1 MVFTQLCVAQ
11 GAFKSEADLKKQAE
25 KLFEAESYTQAFPLY
40 SQLLALYQKDANYNY
55 KFGACMLYANEDK
68 EKPML
73 YLKYAASKPEVDAE
87 AFYFL
92 GKAYQL
98 NYRFNDAIKNYEQYK
113 LKKGN
118 KANPN
123 FDVAR
128 AIETCNNGKNL
139 IQKPTELVVLEKK
152 EIVVSDFFRS
162 YSLQGINGKLVVKPE
177 DFCSKIDLK
186 RKDASIMYI
195 SPDDKYLYYS
205 SWGDNEKNSR
215 DIYRIQKLASGGF
228 GVPENLGATINTS
241 YDEEYAFM
249 HPDGKTLFFCSKGH
263 NSMGGFDVF
272 KSEYDD
278 VNNAWSTPENVDF
291 PINSPDDD
299 MLYLTD
305 AEYKNSY
312 FSSKRSSKMNY
323 TKVYKIKEGVKT
335 NVLVMLAG
343 KFAQPTNAL
352 IGATISVRKID
363 DDKKLIGIIKT
374 NNANKYMVNLPSG
387 GKYQFTVETN
397 GIAVQSSY
405 VDVPEVT
412 QYTAYK
418 QQIGYETK
426 GAQKDILAIK
436 SDFDVPLTADEL
448 QEILKN
454 QAELDVNF
462 DEELS
467 KKLLEEQLKN
477 AQTAKDNT
485 AIATDNTMAED
496 INETINKSKKAQLA
510 ADEAKLN
517 SNTTLVYA
525 YLKAKEA
532 SDLQLKLNDLTLK
545 ESSATTTEKETI
557 AVELGSVKQNLIAAI
572 NDVNAAKKVTKE
584 QADIAATKQAEA
596 DNILAYARAYE
607 AAKGVQTEGVKE
619 LKAKFATSGAEDNAA
634 QKELEENKNAFA
646 ENARQQTELKKDIAE
661 TQAEQENL
669 KTQVGRTKDKTVK
682 AAFETQIEEL
692 KADVMAKENDLS
704 VLQVKSDNLKEK
716 ITASDNSGNAA
727 VLMRANDV
735 VQKLAVKPAIDAAE
749 VNRLMAQVNT
759 TIATDAGNTD
769 NTIVTATSNENKTS
783 TTDNTKTN
791 EVTDTTTPTDNTTKV
806 EITPV
811 LTQNYSP
818 DIQTKQYVKDAEVA
832 LQKNNA
838 IADNIIRAQEQ
849 AKTYKELDAVL
860 VDEINTL
867 KEKQQST
874 KVVAEKNKINSEI
887 AELTQL
893 KQDVNEKIKTA
904 ENTAIA
910 SKNND
915 SNTTGTTVAIDNNEA
930 NTATNKTTEPTVTTD
945 NTTNTD
951 TAQVTTN
958 EILATPQA
966 QADAILTST
975 KSYPEKINEL
985 SKIED
990 ENVRERAKIQLNETF
1005 ITKLNKDIANNKADI
1020 KTARSADEKNRLEAE
1035 ISAYESVKKQ
1045 KTKEINDS
1053 KKIVGQP
1060 VTSTV
1065 AKNNTTPTTTDNTT
1079 IVADNTKDNTTNTS
1093 TTENKDNTTNT
1104 IVTDATPP
1112 INTDNTSTNETTNT
1126 TTAVDNTTA
1135 KETTTPANTT
1145 NTSATDNAPTIGYN
1159 VLTEKP
1165 QNIATDLVPVADKTA
1180 TVSYTN
1186 ADVRKEL
1193 ANADVTYTAYQQKN
1207 AAVTSLT
1214 QQAKANPKLK
1224 TALTLK
1230 ADVAREEA
1238 KQKQTQYNN
1247 ALYNANKLEYELNKY
1262 KTQEFKTKY
1271 EDSPN
1276 SKALA
1281 AELLNDEAESYYE
1294 QAKKVR
1300 GIALTAKDVNTKL
1313 DAQSRAYDLEAKA
1326 ITKQQQS
1333 IGTYTNLN
1341 TDDAL
1346 AINETAKNN
1355 YTNKTIKENT
1365 TATNNVT
1372 TPTIVNNAT
1381 LPDNTSTTAEVK
1393 NTPEYK
1399 ELVATKDDAAA
1410 LENSATTQQQRAE
1423 KVNERANANQQAAD
1437 KLIMQANASSDNAE
1451 RERLFEQADSLN
1463 SIIARERDLARNNQA
1478 AATNYKNEASAKEQE
1493 ANQLLQTLDKTT
1505 YEKTSSFETPATKDT
1520 TAVVAKEN
1528 TTVANNATTSNTS
1541 ASKTTAPSNNPT
1553 MLGSEIVSGGTNETK
1568 NNDVTPTDTTN
1579 TTSTTIASNPTKIEI
1594 INTPDNTVVNNTN
1607 KITDAAT
1614 NSTTTVIKKDKPTTP
1629 TNKDTDVFEKKS
1641 TVVYTTNNPIPLNPE
1656 IPQGLLF
1663 KVQIGAFRNAIPQDL
1678 FKGFNPLFGESTPS
1692 GLIRYTAGSFRSYK
1706 NANLAKNEIRG
1717 IGYKD
1722 AFVVG
1727 YYNGKRISYAEA
1739 MALVSESSA
1748 QATPLESNSIIELK
1762 EFVRERPNNITVAST
1777 STTTAI
1783 KPTVI
1788 DTTTA
1793 AVSTLPTKVV
1803 VNITNDVK
1811 SVEIASV
1818 QGLTYTVQVGVYG
1831 KKVTAAQLFNIQ
1843 PLNVETTSNN
1853 YLRYSSGLYNNV
1865 NEANKAKNIIVGYG
1879 IKDAFVT
1886 AYYNGKRI
1894 TAAEAKQLIQTQG
1907 AKILI
1912 QNSGVNAMPTRK

>member
-1 MVFTQLCVAQ
+1 MAQ

-118 KANPN
+118 KVNPS

-186 RKDASIMYI
+186 RKDQSIMYI

-228 GVPENLGATINTS
+228 GVPENLGATINTN

-278 VNNAWSTPENVDF
+278 VNNAWSKPENVDF

-305 AEYKNSY
+305 AEYKSSY

-323 TKVYKIKEGVKT
+323 TKVYKIKEGIKT
-335 NVLVMLAG
+335 NILVMLVG
-343 KFAQPTNAL
+343 KFAQPANAL

-363 DDKKLIGIIKT
+363 EDKKLIGIIKT

-397 GIAVQSSY
+397 GIAVQSGY

-426 GAQKDILAIK
+426 EAQKDILAIK

-448 QEILKN
+448 QEVLKN

-467 KKLLEEQLKN
+467 KKLLEEQIKN
-477 AQTAKDNT
+477 AQTTKDNT
-485 AIATDNTMAED
+485 AVATDNTVAED

-510 ADEAKLN
+510 ADEAKQN

-545 ESSATTTEKETI
+545 ETTATSAEKETI
-557 AVELGSVKQNLIAAI
+557 TVELGTIKQNLIAAI

-584 QADIAATKQAEA
+584 QANIATTKQAEA
-596 DNILAYARAYE
+596 DDIMAYARAYE

-619 LKAKFATSGAEDNAA
+619 LKAKLATNGAEDNIA
-634 QKELEENKNAFA
+634 QKESDENKNAFA

-669 KTQVGRTKDKTVK
+669 KTQVSRTKDKTVK

-716 ITASDNSGNAA
+716 ITVSDNSGNAA

-735 VQKLAVKPAIDAAE
+735 VQKLTVKPAIDVAE

-759 TIATDAGNTD
+759 TIATDGGSTNNAD
-769 NTIVTATSNENKTS
+769 ETSTLIENKTI
-783 TTDNTKTN
+783 TPKTN
-791 EVTDTTTPTDNTTKV
+791 EVADNTVITDNTTKV
-806 EITPV
+806 DVTPA

-818 DIQTKQYVKDAEVA
+818 DVQTKQYVKEAEIA

-838 IADNIIRAQEQ
+838 IADNTIRSQEQ
-849 AKTYKELDAVL
+849 TKTYKELDAVL

-874 KVVAEKNKINSEI
+874 KAIPEKNKINSEI

-904 ENTAIA
+904 ESVIIA
-910 SKNND
+910 AKNND
-915 SNTTGTTVAIDNNEA
+915 NNTSNTAVIIDNNEA
-930 NTATNKTTEPTVTTD
+930 NSANKKTNDSATNI
-945 NTTNTD
+945 NNNTD
-951 TAQVTTN
+951 TIGITN
-958 EILATPQA
+958 NEALATPQV

-985 SKIED
+985 SKIKD
-990 ENVRERAKIQLNETF
+990 ETVRENAKIQLNETF
-1005 ITKLNKDIANNKADI
+1005 ITKLNKNIDNNKAEI
-1020 KTARSADEKNRLEAE
+1020 KKARSADEKNKLEAE
-1035 ISAYESVKKQ
+1035 ISAYENVKKQ
-1045 KTKEINDS
+1045 KAKEINDS
-1053 KKIVGQP
+1053 KKIVGQST
-1060 VTSTV
+1060 TSTT
-1065 AKNNTTPTTTDNTT
+1065 AT
-1079 IVADNTKDNTTNTS
+1079 NTTNTTNNATEANNINEN
-1093 TTENKDNTTNT
+1093 TTNVTTNENKDNAKTVANEVTTPVNINDTNSNKVIATTNNN
-1104 IVTDATPP
+1104 
-1112 INTDNTSTNETTNT
+1112 NTTLDNTPI
-1126 TTAVDNTTA
+1126 
-1135 KETTTPANTT
+1135 KENNITPV
-1145 NTSATDNAPTIGYN
+1145 NTSADNTIGYN

-1165 QNIATDLVPVADKTA
+1165 LNIANDLVPVADKTA

-1193 ANADVTYTAYQQKN
+1193 ANADITYTAYQQKN
-1207 AAVTSLT
+1207 AEVTSLT

-1224 TALTLK
+1224 TALILK
-1230 ADVAREEA
+1230 SDAAREEA

-1271 EDSPN
+1271 VDSPN

-1281 AELLNDEAESYYE
+1281 AELLSDEAESYFE

-1300 GIALTAKDVNTKL
+1300 GIALTTKDVNTKL

-1341 TDDAL
+1341 TDDA
-1346 AINETAKNN
+1346 AVINATAKNN
-1355 YTNKTIKENT
+1355 YANKTIKESSATANNT
-1365 TATNNVT
+1365 S
-1372 TPTIVNNAT
+1372 PQTIVNAAT

-1393 NTPEYK
+1393 NTQEYK

-1410 LENSATTQQQRAE
+1410 LENSATKQQQRAE
-1423 KVNERANANQQAAD
+1423 NVNERANANQQAAD
-1437 KLIMQANASSDNAE
+1437 KLIMQANASSDNAQ

-1478 AATNYKNEASAKEQE
+1478 AATNYKNEAAAKEQE

-1505 YEKTSSFETPATKDT
+1505 YEKTSSFETPSNKDS

-1528 TTVANNATTSNTS
+1528 TKVVNNETTSNTT
-1541 ASKTTAPSNNPT
+1541 ANNKTIIVSNNPT
-1553 MLGSEIVSGGTNETK
+1553 MLGSEIVSGGANK
-1568 NNDVTPTDTTN
+1568 NNNVTPVDTANTSSTLTD
-1579 TTSTTIASNPTKIEI
+1579 SNLTKIEL
-1594 INTPDNTVVNNTN
+1594 INTTDNTLANNTN

-1614 NSTTTVIKKDKPTTP
+1614 NTNSTVIKKQKTTVP
-1629 TNKDTDVFEKKS
+1629 IVNNSTDVFEKKS
-1641 TVVYTTNNPIPLNPE
+1641 TIVYTVNNPIPLNPE

-1678 FKGFNPLFGESTPS
+1678 FKGFNPLFGEGTPS

-1777 STTTAI
+1777 STATTA
-1783 KPTVI
+1783 KTTLA
-1788 DTTTA
+1788 DTATTTTLN
-1793 AVSTLPTKVV
+1793 SLPTKVV

-1811 SVEIASV
+1811 SIEIASV
-1818 QGLTYTVQVGVYG
+1818 KGLAYTVQVGVYG

-1865 NEANKAKNIIVGYG
+1865 NEANKAKNIVVGYG

-1907 AKILI
+1907 ANVLI
-1912 QNSGVNAMPTRK
+1912 QNSSINAMPTRK